1 MDNKAY
7 KAKRLQ
13 VFDGV
18 KLTDNTYNLVI
29 GLVLLWGIVINIIM
43 ASTMTEAITSLN
55 PIVILLVYLVGSIG
69 CAVVIYKSANP
80 AVSFLGFTGL
90 AIAMGLIL
98 TYVVAQYAK
107 ADVAVAFKITAIV
120 TAIMIL
126 ASTLKPQF
134 FLSIGRGLF
143 IALLASI
150 VVDVIGT
157 LLLRQRMGMMDYII
171 ALIFCGLIGFDWA
184 KAQVYPKTL
193 DNAVDSAADIY
204 VDVVNLFIRVLSIVG
219 NKND

>member
-13 VFDGV
+13 AFDGV

-43 ASTMTEAITSLN
+43 ASTMMEAITSIN

-120 TAIMIL
+120 TAIMIIV
-126 ASTLKPQF
+126 STLKPQF

>member
-13 VFDGV
+13 AFDGV

-43 ASTMTEAITSLN
+43 ASTMMEAITSLN

-69 CAVVIYKSANP
+69 CAVVIYRSANP

-107 ADVAVAFKITAIV
+107 TDVAVAFKITAIV

-150 VVDVIGT
+150 VVDVVGT